1 MKTLILT
8 CNTGQG
14 HNSTAASIREVF
26 EFNHTQCD
34 IADALSFLSPQ
45 ASKLITTVHSGI
57 FSLVPKV
64 FDMGYSTSKDSGKM
78 NPAEYLTKAIS
89 FGAKKLSNFIIEN
102 EYNHVIC
109 VHLFAGVLVTNMR
122 QKYRTNV
129 TFSFL
134 PTDYTAYPLVE
145 KTMADLYFMPHE
157 ALSELYVQKG
167 VDKKKLIPTG
177 IPIRRAFIAAR
188 TKSEA
193 RKLLNIA
200 EDEKVILMMC
210 GSLGCGPIKDI
221 AISILEKAP
230 KNTRLLV
237 ACGVNKKLL
246 KSLQKL
252 NCDRITAFSY
262 SDNVPQLM
270 AASDVFVTKPG
281 GISITEAS
289 RVGLPMVLI
298 NLIGACETP
307 NFEFFTAH
315 DYAVG
320 CKHPSE
326 VADKCKELLD
336 SPEKLDELSNRIKAN
351 FSKNSTQIIYDH
363 VSELVKNGKMLR

>member
-26 EFNHTQCD
+26 ELNSSQCD

-45 ASKLITTVHSGI
+45 ASKIITTVHASI
-57 FSLVPKV
+57 FSLAPKV
-64 FDMGYSTSKDSGKM
+64 FDMGYTSSADSHKIS
-78 NPAEYLTKAIS
+78 PAEYLTKAIS
-89 FGAKKLSNFIIEN
+89 FGAKKLSQTIEEN
-102 EYNHVIC
+102 QYNHVIC
-109 VHLFAGVLVTNMR
+109 VHLFAAVLVANMR
-122 QKYRTNV
+122 QKYHTNV
-129 TFSFL
+129 TYSFL

-145 KTMADLYFMPHE
+145 KVTADLYFMPHQDLAE
-157 ALSELYVQKG
+157 QYVKKG
-167 VDKKKLIPTG
+167 MDKKKLITTG
-177 IPIRRAFIAAR
+177 IPIRRAFIGTRNKA
-188 TKSEA
+188 EA
-193 RKLLNIA
+193 RMLMNIPQ
-200 EDEKVILMMC
+200 DDKVIFMMC
-210 GSLGCGPIKDI
+210 GSLGCGPIKDL
-221 AISILEKAP
+221 AVSIIEKAP
-230 KNTRLLV
+230 QNTRLLI

-252 NCDRITAFSY
+252 NNERIIAFSY

-270 AASDVFVTKPG
+270 AASDLFVTKPG

-307 NFEFFTAH
+307 NYEFFTEHGFAI
-315 DYAVG
+315 G

-326 VADKCKELLD
+326 VSDICKNLLE
-336 SPEKLDELSNRIKAN
+336 SPEKLDELSIKLKEN
-351 FSKNSTQIIYDH
+351 FNKNSSQIIYDK
-363 VSELVKNGKMLR
+363 VSELVKNGKMVR